1 MGILLEKIKK
11 CLEPRFLFLLIAP
24 LFATFLLGSFFEK
37 QQETLTVPI
46 ALVDEDQ
53 TEFSKAIIEEMRNQE
68 MFNVLEVS
76 MLEGKR
82 LLERNEIDSLFIL
95 KSGFQERLLEEK
107 EEETITLL
115 TSSTSVASGIVQE
128 VVASEVM
135 KVSSA
140 VMAANRVQRIY
151 EKNGVENGFQWKDA
165 YDYSMDQW
173 EPSPLMTIDYV
184 AENKGR
190 DTKVEKTSILFSY
203 LGIWGFFTMIVIFI
217 TCDWIVKERSILFS
231 RMKTTYRGLS
241 SYLRQ
246 TAGALFFLHGSQS
259 ILSFWLFSQFE
270 KIERNMMSLV
280 GMLSF
285 IVFSLSL
292 SLLLASHIRHLG
304 SYYIGGV
311 FVAFLLSLAGGSFVP
326 VAELSPI
333 LGKISNRLPQ
343 MLLVSGADV
352 KWQTLLLTLGVSWLL
367 WRWSVWRLQV
377 Q

>member
-24 LFATFLLGSFFEK
+24 LFATFLLGPFFEK

-151 EKNGVENGFQWKDA
+151 EKKR
-165 YDYSMDQW
+165 
-173 EPSPLMTIDYV
+173 
-184 AENKGR
+184 GR
-190 DTKVEKTSILFSY
+190 K
-203 LGIWGFFTMIVIFI
+203 W
-217 TCDWIVKERSILFS
+217 
-231 RMKTTYRGLS
+231 
-241 SYLRQ
+241 
-246 TAGALFFLHGSQS
+246 
-259 ILSFWLFSQFE
+259 
-270 KIERNMMSLV
+270 
-280 GMLSF
+280 
-285 IVFSLSL
+285 
-292 SLLLASHIRHLG
+292 
-304 SYYIGGV
+304 
-311 FVAFLLSLAGGSFVP
+311 VP
-326 VAELSPI
+326 MEGCL
-333 LGKISNRLPQ
+333 
-343 MLLVSGADV
+343 
-352 KWQTLLLTLGVSWLL
+352 
-367 WRWSVWRLQV
+367 
-377 Q
+377 